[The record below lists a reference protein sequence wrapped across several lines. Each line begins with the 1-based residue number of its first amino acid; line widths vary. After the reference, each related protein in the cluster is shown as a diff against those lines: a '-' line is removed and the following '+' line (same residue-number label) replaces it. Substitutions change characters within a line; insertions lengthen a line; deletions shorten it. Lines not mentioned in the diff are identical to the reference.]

1 MYLRI
6 SGTNYTVTKR
16 LVSSD
21 TIKYLGV
28 TPEPL
33 NVNGKI
39 EMYRDDGFLLSSDNA
54 DNFDRHIYSGTLFQL
69 TNKPE
74 ADKSSFV
81 PTPTIPSAQ
90 VFNAIIA
97 G

>member
-6 SGTNYTVTKR
+6 SGTNYTVTRR
-16 LVSSD
+16 LVSSE

-28 TPEPL
+28 TPKPIG
-33 NVNGKI
+33 VSGTI
-39 EMYRDDGFLLSSDNA
+39 DMYRDDGFLLSSDNA
-54 DNFDRHIYSGTLFQL
+54 DNFSRSIYSGTLLQL

-74 ADKSSFV
+74 PDTSSFV
-81 PTPTIPSAQ
+81 PTPTPPTAK
-90 VFNAIIA
+90 VVEAVV

>member
-6 SGTNYTVTKR
+6 NGTNYTVTRR
-16 LVSSD
+16 LVSGD

-28 TPEPL
+28 TPKPI
-33 NVNGKI
+33 NISGTI
-39 EMYRDDGFLLSSDNA
+39 QMYRDDGFLLSSDNA
-54 DNFDRHIYSGTLFQL
+54 DDFSRNLYSGTLFQI

-74 ADKSSFV
+74 ADTNPFV
-81 PTPTIPSAQ
+81 PPLPPPTAL
-90 VFNAIIA
+90 VVTAIV

>member
-6 SGTNYTVTKR
+6 NGTNYTVARR

-28 TPEPL
+28 TPTAI
-33 NVNGKI
+33 NVSGTI
-39 EMYRDDGFLLSSDNA
+39 DMYRDDGFLLSSDNA
-54 DNFDRHIYSGTLFQL
+54 DNFTRKLVSGELLQL

-74 ADKSSFV
+74 LDTSSFV
-81 PTPTIPSAQ
+81 PAPTPPSAT
-90 VFNAIIA
+90 VFTAVV